1 MTATTARGQRTRQAL
16 IDATASLV
24 AERGFHAVGIADIGA
39 EVGVSGAA
47 IYRHFATKDDLL
59 VAVFESVVAELIVGA
74 RAIIDNSSTPTDA
87 LEQLIEAHVTFALA
101 RADVIRVYD
110 QEAHNLPEFD
120 RKRVRRQQRQ
130 YAQVWRGV
138 VEQVHPAWP
147 AERATVSVHGV
158 FGLINS
164 VSHYRTTLATD
175 VHHAALKGLAMRAL
189 GYSAH

>member
-74 RAIIDNSSTPTDA
+74 RTIIQTSDTPADA
-87 LEQLIEAHVTFALA
+87 LGRLIDAHVTFALA
-101 RADVIRVYD
+101 HADVIRVYD
-110 QEAHNLPEFD
+110 QEAHNLPADD

-130 YAQVWRGV
+130 YAHVWRAV
-138 VEQVHPAWP
+138 VEQVQPSWSADQ
-147 AERATVSVHGV
+147 ATVGVHGV

-164 VSHYRTTLATD
+164 VSHYRTTLAPSA
-175 VHHAALKGLAMRAL
+175 HHAALTALAMQALGLAD
-189 GYSAH
+189 G